1 MKKNRVVITG
11 IGIISPVGIGKN
23 KFWEAL
29 VEGKSG
35 ITEITRFDVSSYPTK
50 VAGEVK
56 DFNPFDYIDR
66 KEAKRMDRFAQFAVA
81 AGKMAV
87 EDAGLELEKVDRD
100 RVGVILGTGI
110 GGTETFEQQH
120 EVLLNKGPNRVSPF
134 FVPMMIG
141 NMGAGQM
148 SIQLGL
154 KGPNITIVNAC
165 ASGAIAVGEALRA
178 LQRGDADVILS
189 GGTEAALT
197 PMSLAGFCTMKA
209 MTTNNEEPQKASR
222 PFDAKRDG
230 FVLSEGAGIVVMETL
245 DHALSRGARIYAE
258 VIGYGCTADAYHIT
272 APAPD
277 GEGAVKAMQKAL
289 DDAGIE
295 PKDVDYINAH
305 GTSTQLNDKYE
316 TLAIKKVF
324 GDHAYSLAVSSTK
337 SMIGHLLGAA
347 GAVEIIVT
355 ALTIYE
361 GIITPTI
368 NYENPDPECDLDYVP
383 NKSRRAAVNTALSN
397 SLGFGGHNAAV
408 VVQRYKNNGG
418 EN

>member
-11 IGIISPVGIGKN
+11 IGVISPVGTGKE

-29 VEGKSG
+29 IEGRSG
-35 ITEITRFDVSSYPTK
+35 ISEITHFDVKDYPTK
-50 VAGEVK
+50 IAGEVK
-56 DFNPFDYIDR
+56 DFNPFDYID
-66 KEAKRMDRFAQFAVA
+66 KKDVKRMDRFAQFAVA

-87 EDAGLELEKVDRD
+87 EDAGLNLEKLDKD

-120 EVLLNKGPNRVSPF
+120 EILLNKGPNRVSPF
-134 FVPMMIG
+134 FIPMMIG
-141 NMGAGQM
+141 NMGAGQI

-165 ASGAIAVGEALRA
+165 ASGANAVGEAFKV
-178 LQRGDADVILS
+178 LQRGDADVVLS
-189 GGTEAALT
+189 GGSEAALT

-209 MTTNNEEPQKASR
+209 MTTYNAEPQRASR

-230 FVLSEGAGIVVMETL
+230 FVLSEGAGIVVLETL
-245 DHALSRGARIYAE
+245 EHAEARGARIYAE

-277 GEGAVKAMQKAL
+277 GEGAVKAMQRAL

-316 TLAIKKVF
+316 TLAIKRVF

-355 ALTIYE
+355 ALTVFE

-368 NYENPDPECDLDYVP
+368 NYENPDPDCDLDYVP
-383 NKSRRAAVNTALSN
+383 NKSRRAVVTTALSN
-397 SLGFGGHNAAV
+397 SLGFGGHNATV
-408 VVQRYKNNGG
+408 VVRRYENNGG
-418 EN
+418 DK

>member
-35 ITEITRFDVSSYPTK
+35 ITKITRFDVRDYPTK
-50 VAGEVK
+50 IAGEVK
-56 DFNPFDYIDR
+56 DFSPFDYIDK
-66 KEAKRMDRFAQFAVA
+66 KEARRMDRFAQFAVA

-87 EDAGLELEKVDRD
+87 EDSGLDLEKIDKD

-110 GGTETFEQQH
+110 GGTETFEEQH
-120 EVLLNKGPNRVSPF
+120 RVLLNKGPNRVSPF
-134 FVPMMIG
+134 FIPMMIG
-141 NMGAGQM
+141 NMGAGQI

-154 KGPNITIVNAC
+154 KGTNITIVNAC
-165 ASGAIAVGEALRA
+165 ASGAIAVGEAFRT

-189 GGTEAALT
+189 GGSEAALT

-209 MTTNNEEPQKASR
+209 MTTHNEEPQKASR

-245 DHALSRGARIYAE
+245 NHALSRGARIYAE

-295 PKDVDYINAH
+295 PKDVEYINAH

-324 GDHAYSLAVSSTK
+324 GDHAYSLAVSSNK

-347 GAVEIIVT
+347 GAVEIIATV
-355 ALTIYE
+355 LTIYE
-361 GIITPTI
+361 GIIPPTI

-383 NKSRRAAVNTALSN
+383 NKSRRASVNAALSN
-397 SLGFGGHNAAV
+397 SLGFGGHNATV
-408 VVQRYKNNGG
+408 VVQRFKSNGG